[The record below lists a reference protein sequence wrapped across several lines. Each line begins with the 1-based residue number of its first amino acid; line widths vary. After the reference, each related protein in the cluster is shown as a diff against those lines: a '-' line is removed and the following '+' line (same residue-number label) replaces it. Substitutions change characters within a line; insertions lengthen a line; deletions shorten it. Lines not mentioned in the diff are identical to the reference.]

1 MGDSTSPTGDPQWDA
16 IAVTWESDVVEF
28 RFHSDGGPLVWSAA
42 AHNDAYE
49 AFRWIGAHPTAKVL
63 ILTGTGD
70 RFCTELDTTS
80 FSQMAWH
87 ELWWEGRRMTAGL
100 SEIDIPIIGAV
111 NGAATIHAEL
121 PVMGDIV
128 LAAEHAEFADHAHF
142 AVRDNVAGDGSNIIW
157 CELLGRTRAMYFL
170 LTGERIPATEG
181 KRIGFVNEV
190 LPADKLSARAWE
202 IARDLA
208 RRELPVLRYAKDAIA
223 IGTRRDLR
231 ANLSHGLGVQ
241 GSGYW
246 AIGGIKA
253 GRFSTGE

>member
-1 MGDSTSPTGDPQWDA
+1 MGEQPPAALHPQWET
-16 IAVTWESDVVEF
+16 IAVTMEGDIAEF
-28 RFHSDGGPLVWSAA
+28 RFHSGAGPLVWSAV
-42 AHNDAYE
+42 AHNDAYQ
-49 AFRWIGAHPTAKVL
+49 AFRWIGAHPTVKVL

-100 SEIDIPIIGAV
+100 SEIDIPVIAAV
-111 NGAATIHAEL
+111 NGSATIHAEI
-121 PVMGDIV
+121 PVMADIV

-157 CELLGRTRAMYFL
+157 GELLGRTRAMYFL
-170 LTGERIPATEG
+170 LTGELIPAADG

-190 LPADKLSARAWE
+190 LPAGQVSARAWE

-208 RRELPVLRYAKDAIA
+208 RRELSVLRYAKDAIA
-223 IGTRRDLR
+223 IGSRRDLR
-231 ANLSHGLGVQ
+231 ANLGHGLGVQ
-241 GSGYW
+241 GAGY
-246 AIGGIKA
+246 AALGGIKA
-253 GRFSTGE
+253 GRYSTE

>member
-1 MGDSTSPTGDPQWDA
+1 MADSTLAPKWET
-16 IAVTWESDVVEF
+16 IAVTSEGDIIEF
-28 RFHSDGGPLVWSAA
+28 RFHSGAGPLVWSAV
-42 AHNDAYE
+42 AHNDAYQ
-49 AFRWIGAHPTAKVL
+49 AFRWVGAHPTAKVL
-63 ILTGTGD
+63 IITGTGD

-100 SEIDIPIIGAV
+100 SEIDIPVIGAV
-111 NGAATIHAEL
+111 NGSATIHAEI

-128 LAAEHAEFADHAHF
+128 LAADDAEFGDHAHF

-170 LTGERIPATEG
+170 LTGELIPASEG

-190 LPADKLSARAWE
+190 LPADQVSARAWE

-208 RRELPVLRYAKDAIA
+208 RRELAVLRYAKDAIA

-241 GSGYW
+241 GSGYS
-246 AIGGIKA
+246 ALGGIKA
-253 GRFSTGE
+253 GRFSTE